1 MATITEAIIIGTATS
16 LVTDNGSTATALIRP
31 TINIPVDA
39 SSVRISLR
47 SSFIWNNFTNI
58 SNTLGNKLR
67 IRLVSPST
75 NFIVIQFPTGQ
86 YNLEDLQDAFL
97 RESLTINAPWINN
110 GESKLSFVA
119 DDPTQ
124 KIYITNTST
133 NAFEFDFDVD
143 QELNSTGNTIWKQL
157 GFNNGQKVTIAASH
171 TSGVETHTFAPNTAV
186 LNTTN
191 VIILRCNMISKGIRD
206 AGEFKGIIASVP
218 INQPP
223 GHLMVYE
230 PEERPINEQQLAGTS
245 IYNIGITLT
254 NEFGELI
261 NTPGNDWFVIINI
274 SYDMLQ
280 S

>member
-39 SSVRISLR
+39 SSIRISLR
-47 SSFIWNNFTNI
+47 SSFIWNNFPNI
-58 SNTLGNKLR
+58 NSTLGNKLK
-67 IRLVSPST
+67 IRRTDPLT
-75 NFIVIQFPTGQ
+75 NYIVIEFPTGQ
-86 YNLEDLQDAFL
+86 YSLEDLQDAFL
-97 RESLTINAPWINN
+97 RESQTQNAPWIED
-110 GESKLSFVA
+110 GESKLSFIA
-119 DDPTQ
+119 DDPSQ
-124 KIYITNTST
+124 KIYIANSST
-133 NAFEFDFDVD
+133 KAFEFDFDFNETV
-143 QELNSTGNTIWKQL
+143 NSTGPTIWKQL
-157 GFNNGQKVTIAASH
+157 GFRQGQLVFIAGSH
-171 TSGVETHTFAPNTAV
+171 TSGVEVHTFAPNTAL

-191 VIILRCNMISKGIRD
+191 VIILRCNAISKGIRD
-206 AGEFKGIIASVP
+206 AGEFKGILASVP

-261 NTPGNDWFVIINI
+261 NTPGNDWFVIINV
-274 SYDMLQ
+274 SYDLI
-280 S
+280 